1 MNIIFFVLFV
11 EASVVIVCKFQRNR
25 STFEYEF
32 EYEYECV
39 ANFMDI
45 GGRYFEMEAKLL
57 IKRQPYES
65 AKKKKCISVGRYL
78 LTEKMH
84 TDSSRLEQS
93 NRSILSL
100 TAEQVWDAR

>member
-1 MNIIFFVLFV
+1 MSIIFFVLFV

-45 GGRYFEMEAKLL
+45 MNVRCRIRRYDQTSDL
-57 IKRQPYES
+57 IKTAFDGKLP
-65 AKKKKCISVGRYL
+65 AKTMQAIKPNEFVP
-78 LTEKMH
+78 
-84 TDSSRLEQS
+84 QS
-93 NRSILSL
+93 
-100 TAEQVWDAR
+100 